1 MRLNQSQLDGWGWS
15 LRGNKPNNLRR
26 DQRRIAKGG
35 ANPTKFADFATILD
49 PSHFI
54 KCCATRKRRHAHPI
68 PTIWLT
74 VLTQHVIQI
83 RALGIPIFA
92 WKRRNLID

>member
-15 LRGNKPNNLRR
+15 LRGNKPKNLRR

-49 PSHFI
+49 PSHVI
-54 KCCATRKRRHAHPI
+54 I
-68 PTIWLT
+68 
-74 VLTQHVIQI
+74 LTQRLTQI